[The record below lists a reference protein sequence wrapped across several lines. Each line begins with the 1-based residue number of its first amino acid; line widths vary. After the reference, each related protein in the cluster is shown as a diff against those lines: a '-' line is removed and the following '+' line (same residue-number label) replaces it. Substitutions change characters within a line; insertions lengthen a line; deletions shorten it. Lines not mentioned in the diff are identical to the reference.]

1 MDQGTGT
8 YADAAYNIRGKVPV
22 NVMTEKRLAV
32 LFPGIGYHTDKP
44 LLYYSGKMAA
54 AEGYEIIKISYPPCE
69 VNLKGATREQILA
82 FVKECVEVTDRALQ
96 EAGVTGADATEE
108 EAADTAQYDDI
119 LFISKS
125 IGTAIAAAY
134 ANTADTDIR
143 HIFFT
148 PLEET
153 FDYVKE
159 SSGIAF
165 SGTKDNWA
173 DHGAIRRLCSEK
185 KIPLT
190 VVDDANHS
198 LETGDVI
205 KDTEMIAK
213 VMKTV
218 KEYLK

>member
-1 MDQGTGT
+1 M
-8 YADAAYNIRGKVPV
+8 RK
-22 NVMTEKRLAV
+22 LAV
-32 LFPGIGYHTDKP
+32 IFPGIGYHTDKP
-44 LLYYSGKMAA
+44 LLYYSGKMAS
-54 AEGYEIIKISYPPCE
+54 AEGYEIIKISYPPCA
-69 VNLKGATREQILA
+69 VNLKGATSEQIHA
-82 FVKECVEVTDRALQ
+82 FVKECVAVTDKVL
-96 EAGVTGADATEE
+96 EDSGLAGGIEDFDRT
-108 EAADTAQYDDI
+108 QFDDI
-119 LFISKS
+119 IFISKS
-125 IGTAIAAAY
+125 IGTAIAAAW
-134 ANTADTDIR
+134 AKEAGAEVR
-143 HIFFT
+143 HVFFT

-159 SSGIAF
+159 ESGIAF

-173 DHGAIRRLCSEK
+173 DHDNIRRLCDEK

-205 KDTEMIAK
+205 IDTENIAE